1 MGSYHFRGGQGK
13 DKSSRGG
20 QEDKSV
26 SWLLSLGHEA
36 DGRFDSRAFSRTVTL
51 E

>member
-1 MGSYHFRGGQGK
+1 MGSYHFRGGQGQN
-13 DKSSRGG
+13 

-26 SWLLSLGHEA
+26 SWLLSLGHDA
-36 DGRFDSRAFSRTVTL
+36 DGRFDSRAFSRIVTL